1 MMYLSRSRGENV
13 LGRRPLVVSAK
24 GTRCALRVRAARRC
38 GSVLGLD
45 VPLALTGENVLG
57 RRPLVV
63 SAKGTRAAKGMREV
77 ERWGIGVLEGR

>member
-1 MMYLSRSRGENV
+1 M
-13 LGRRPLVVSAK
+13 
-24 GTRCALRVRAARRC
+24 
-38 GSVLGLD
+38 LGLD
-45 VPLALTGENVLG
+45 VSLALTVENVLG